1 MSTASQPETDG
12 QTERANRV
20 VEDVLRSF
28 ATSFTSWSSF
38 LPMVEFAINNA
49 VHASTGLT
57 PFFINFD
64 RRPSA
69 PWDGAPVHRSCSRK
83 RRRGSVRAVRPGN
96 LIACGRA
103 SDTATQGVR
112 IRATTKPA
120 LNPDGA
126 TQGQVPRTNAATGA
140 TPPDIAAWT
149 SRTLIAPSQCR
160 AVEYQNAPGAVA
172 SAVPIPANFD
182 PLPVPQPH
190 DAVTVNDFLA
200 KRESIVRFV
209 RYTIAT
215 AVDRQKEYADR
226 CGRKNREVFVVDDRV
241 LLSTAGIQPTA
252 VTNLGTSKLAPRF
265 IGPFKVTKVLG
276 DAYTLQLPTAIRLQ
290 PTFYVGRP
298 RRYHP
303 ADVPSGSPDHVHGA
317 PVHVPPTVDAAPPGR
332 APAAPSPGGVD
343 APPPL
348 PPSGRTVGFLRDGP
362 PPLVDTAGHVR
373 HIVKVILSTTI
384 VALLLVVRSLAVALV
399 SAAIA
404 FPRIG
409 STLSAGSVHW
419 RIVGSPARCSSK
431 TFRTAWRRTR
441 QAC

>member
-1 MSTASQPETDG
+1 MLP
-12 QTERANRV
+12 V
-20 VEDVLRSF
+20 VKVLTTLLR
-28 ATSFTSWSSF
+28 
-38 LPMVEFAINNA
+38 
-49 VHASTGLT
+49 HYYT
-57 PFFINFD
+57 PSPRD
-64 RRPSA
+64 M
-69 PWDGAPVHRSCSRK
+69 
-83 RRRGSVRAVRPGN
+83 
-96 LIACGRA
+96 
-103 SDTATQGVR
+103 
-112 IRATTKPA
+112 
-120 LNPDGA
+120 
-126 TQGQVPRTNAATGA
+126 GQVPRTNAATGA

-252 VTNLGTSKLAPRF
+252 V
-265 IGPFKVTKVLG
+265 LG

-362 PPLVDTAGHVR
+362 PPLVDSAGH
-373 HIVKVILSTTI
+373 
-384 VALLLVVRSLAVALV
+384 
-399 SAAIA
+399 
-404 FPRIG
+404 
-409 STLSAGSVHW
+409 
-419 RIVGSPARCSSK
+419 
-431 TFRTAWRRTR
+431 
-441 QAC
+441 